1 MSSVTQLGYIGIS
14 VSNIEEWEHF
24 GTEVLGLQSNG
35 VDANGVLTMRM
46 DEYTHRF
53 IVSPGEKDDV
63 EFVGF
68 QVTDEAALREMAE
81 QLRDA
86 GIEVSQGTPDEARAV
101 SYTHLTLP
109 TKRIV

>member
-35 VDANGVLTMRM
+35 VDADGTLSMRM
-46 DEYTHRF
+46 DEYAHRF
-53 IVSPGEKDDV
+53 IVSPTGKDDV

-68 QVTDEAALREMAE
+68 QVTEES
-81 QLRDA
+81 
-86 GIEVSQGTPDEARAV
+86 VARRW
-101 SYTHLTLP
+101 TG
-109 TKRIV
+109 RM